1 MSDVATKCGSPGA
14 SAALRATAPQ
24 RHGCLTVFPLL
35 TGTPQPLP
43 YRLLAEALSDGTV
56 TIGEVGTG
64 MVPSLLARNRGEVDV
79 LILDGE
85 QLIGARQN
93 RITNRSMLLPAG
105 LTTEIPV
112 SCMEQGRWHFT
123 TDTFRPAPKARQAP
137 AGVRRHAKQAEA
149 RAAASTGCVD
159 RRAAAMAQGAVW
171 DQIADYGARLGGASD
186 TGAMDDLYERRD
198 VDIDAWLAA
207 FPLEPGQVGLLAFLD
222 GTPLGLDAVG
232 CPDLFS
238 RLHARFLGG
247 YVVDALASGAVAGGG
262 RGGESE
268 TPDEADALRF
278 LAAVAATTRV
288 PSETVGNGEY
298 RVLAGGTIGGE
309 LVDAPTAAARLVH
322 LSSFPADREPVET
335 DLERRRVNA
344 SPLAPPSRRRAGKR
358 RIE

>member
-1 MSDVATKCGSPGA
+1 V
-14 SAALRATAPQ
+14 
-24 RHGCLTVFPLL
+24 
-35 TGTPQPLP
+35 TGTPDRLP

-64 MVPSLLARNRGEVDV
+64 TVPSLLARNRGEVDV

-105 LTTEIPV
+105 AITEIPV

-123 TDTFRPAPKARQAP
+123 TDTFRPAPKARHAP

-149 RAAASTGCVD
+149 RAAASIGRVD
-159 RRAAAMAQGAVW
+159 RQAAAMAQGAVW
-171 DQIADYGARLGGASD
+171 DQITAYGARLGGASD
-186 TGAMDDLYERRD
+186 TGAMDDLYARRD
-198 VDIDAWLAA
+198 VDIDAWLSA
-207 FPLEPGQVGLLAFLD
+207 FALEPGQVGLLAFLH

-247 YVVDALASGAVAGGG
+247 YIVDALASGALARG
-262 RGGESE
+262 RRRVESE
-268 TPDEADALRF
+268 TPGEADALRF
-278 LAAVAATTRV
+278 LAAVAATCRV

-298 RVLAGGTIGGE
+298 RVLAGETIGGE
-309 LVDAPTAAARLVH
+309 LVDAETAGARLVH
-322 LSSFPADREPVET
+322 LSSFPADGEPVEA
-335 DLERRRVNA
+335 DLERRPVDV
-344 SPLAPPSRRRAGKR
+344 SPLVPPSRRRAAKQR
-358 RIE
+358 FE